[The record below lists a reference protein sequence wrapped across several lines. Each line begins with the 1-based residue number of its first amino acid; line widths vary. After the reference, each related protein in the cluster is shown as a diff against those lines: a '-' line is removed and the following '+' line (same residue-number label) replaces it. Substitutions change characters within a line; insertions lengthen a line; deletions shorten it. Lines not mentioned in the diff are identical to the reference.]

1 MTDDTDTN
9 ADDTERHRRET
20 VTAQGVFTRGPPAE
34 PPAEP
39 DEPEGHAGETREA
52 TDRPSAQGV
61 FQRGR

>member
-1 MTDDTDTN
+1 MTDNTD

-34 PPAEP
+34 TPSE
-39 DEPEGHAGETREA
+39 ETEETEGHAGETHEA